1 MKPFNLFNL
10 LKLFTLFTYS
20 PFCYMK
26 LFNLFILFTLVFYA
40 CAPGSVIIDKEAMD
54 KIYWPGPP
62 ESPRIKYQWS
72 LSIISGKKTGGLYEL
87 VMGEEGDF
95 TDPRTSARLLRPYG
109 IYADGDSLY
118 IADTGAFRVTVIDL
132 KNFKARNIIDAGKT
146 EFLAPVGI
154 ATFEGMTYVCDSA
167 LKKVFIFDRE
177 GRLSGEL
184 QGFFQR
190 PTSLAID
197 KKRRIIYVSDT
208 LAHVI
213 DKFDLK
219 GAGIGSIGRNGVNE
233 GEFNFP
239 THLWV
244 DDEGRLY
251 VTDEMNFRI
260 QVFSSEGKFSG
271 MFGVPGDAPQNLR
284 RPKGVATDSDGNVY
298 VVDSIEDTVKI
309 FSRDGELLLLFG
321 KEGRGYGDFYL
332 PSGIFIDAKDFI
344 YIADTYNGR
353 VQVFQYMKKK

>member
-1 MKPFNLFNL
+1 
-10 LKLFTLFTYS
+10 
-20 PFCYMK
+20 
-26 LFNLFILFTLVFYA
+26 
-40 CAPGSVIIDKEAMD
+40 MD
-54 KIYWPGPP
+54 KIIWPGPP

-72 LSIISGKKTGGLYEL
+72 LSIISGKEVGGLLEA

-95 TDPRTSARLLRPYG
+95 TDPRSSARLLRPYG
-109 IYADGDSLY
+109 IHVEGDSLY
-118 IADTGAFRVTVIDL
+118 ISDTGAFRVTVVDL
-132 KNFKARNIIDAGKT
+132 KNFRARNIIDAGKA
-146 EFLAPVGI
+146 EFLSPVGI
-154 ATFEGMTYVCDSA
+154 ATFEGKTYVSDSA
-167 LKKVFIFDRE
+167 LRKVFIFDGE

-184 QGFFQR
+184 QGPFQR

-208 LAHVI
+208 LAHAI
-213 DKFDLK
+213 NKFDLN
-219 GAGIGSIGRNGVNE
+219 GAGLGTIGRNGVGK

-260 QVFSSEGKFSG
+260 QVFSAEGKFEG

-298 VVDSIEDTVKI
+298 VVDSIDDKIKI
-309 FSRDGELLLLFG
+309 FNRDGELLLVFG

-332 PSGIFIDAKDFI
+332 PSGIFIDANDFI
-344 YIADTYNGR
+344 YLADTYNGR
-353 VQVFQYMKKK
+353 VQVFQYIKKR